1 MTDISDIAKS
11 DTINLEADLNTN
23 MTGWKV
29 RCEIYDDSGNCIRLA
44 TANTGGA
51 DTQIEITDAPNGI
64 FLIKVLKT
72 LTKCFDNKS
81 FIEIEVETNIDEVH
95 TVHQGEIQFKKER
108 IDWVTPTD

>member
-1 MTDISDIAKS
+1 MTDISNIAKS
-11 DTINLEADLNTN
+11 DTINLEADLNTD

-29 RCEIYDDSGNCIRLA
+29 RCEIYDNSNNCIRLA
-44 TANTGGA
+44 TANTGGD
-51 DTQIEITDAPNGI
+51 DTQIEITDATKGI

-72 LTKCFDNKS
+72 LTKCFDDRS
-81 FIEIEVETNIDEVH
+81 FIEIEVETDISEVH

>member
-1 MTDISDIAKS
+1 MTDISNIAKS

-29 RCEIYDDSGNCIRLA
+29 RCEIYDNSNNCIRLA
-44 TANTGGA
+44 TANTGGS
-51 DTQIEITDAPNGI
+51 DDQIEITDATNGI

-72 LTKCFDNKS
+72 LTKCFDDKS
-81 FIEIEVETNIDEVH
+81 FIEIEVETDADEVH

>member
-1 MTDISDIAKS
+1 MTDISNIAKS

-29 RCEIYDDSGNCIRLA
+29 RCEIYDDSGHCIRLA
-44 TANTGGA
+44 TANTGGS
-51 DTQIEITDAPNGI
+51 DNQIEITDAPNGI

-72 LTKCFDNKS
+72 LTKCFDDRS
-81 FIEIEVETNIDEVH
+81 FIEIEVETDTDEVH

-108 IDWVTPTD
+108 IDWITP

>member
-1 MTDISDIAKS
+1 MTDISNIAKS

-23 MTGWKV
+23 MTDWKV

-51 DTQIEITDAPNGI
+51 DAQIEITDATNGI

-72 LTKCFDNKS
+72 LTKCFNNKS
-81 FIEIEVETNIDEVH
+81 FIEIEVETDIDEVH

>member
-1 MTDISDIAKS
+1 MTDISNIAKS

-23 MTGWKV
+23 MTDWKI
-29 RCEIYDDSGNCIRLA
+29 RCEIYDNSSNCSRLA
-44 TANTGGA
+44 TANTGGNDA
-51 DTQIEITDAPNGI
+51 QIEITDATNGI

-81 FIEIEVETNIDEVH
+81 FIEIEVETNIGEVH